1 MGHYLCMIHMYF
13 DVDTTLFK
21 CFRIFEN
28 GKETTMTYEN
38 DVLISKSING
48 VPQPITES
56 GTGGGAGKRKSTS
69 TRFING
75 KKMTTKK

>member
-1 MGHYLCMIHMYF
+1 MIHVYF

-21 CFRIFEN
+21 FFRIFEN
-28 GKETTMTYEN
+28 GNETTMTYEN
-38 DVLISKSING
+38 DVLVSKSING

-56 GTGGGAGKRKSTS
+56 GSGGGVVKRTSTS